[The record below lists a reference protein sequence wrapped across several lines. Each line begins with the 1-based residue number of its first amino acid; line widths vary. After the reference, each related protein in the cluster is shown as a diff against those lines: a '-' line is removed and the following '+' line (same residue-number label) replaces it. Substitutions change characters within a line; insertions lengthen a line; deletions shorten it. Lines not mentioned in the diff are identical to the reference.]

1 MSNPTTTMCVD
12 LKQFRIRIY
21 KTTLHSLG
29 DPKYIQILVNPND
42 KAVAIRSVDVEM
54 SGDQTFRINFQQL
67 TRYSYVINSRTFTE
81 KLCEIDETLEPNGS
95 YRLSGYILP
104 DKRIA
109 IFPLSTICKIE
120 IKESVNE
127 QPFTPNFDNR

>member
-67 TRYSYVINSRTFTE
+67 T
-81 KLCEIDETLEPNGS
+81 
-95 YRLSGYILP
+95 
-104 DKRIA
+104 
-109 IFPLSTICKIE
+109 
-120 IKESVNE
+120 
-127 QPFTPNFDNR
+127 